1 MSEAKFTKGPWEV
14 VDGYYPSFIEIKCGE
29 MMDISICW
37 HATDLSYSDGVERRA
52 NAHLMASAPEL
63 YKMVEILIGNYQEVA
78 SVLEH
83 DGYKTSYLE
92 DAKAVDALLA
102 KARGEV

>member
-52 NAHLMASAPEL
+52 NAHLIAAAPDMYEMLASL
-63 YKMVEILIGNYQEVA
+63 R
-78 SVLEH
+78 
-83 DGYKTSYLE
+83 E
-92 DAKAVDALLA
+92 DYGLLSAVGKDIDMLLA